1 MNSGVHAAPASEIV
15 AVFVVG
21 DPFRRCHRTV
31 FFHPVPVVVIFHP
44 AGLKRRIL
52 VDPVIRSVGQIPA
65 LFCNLLAVFQKI
77 VFLSIDI
84 ADTCIEGSVI
94 LCPVFLSLPGKRFVM
109 VNAAPAV
116 EIISCSVNLFHS
128 GVHHTVTI
136 KIVSVVVI
144 RDPFRCSTCA
154 VRFQPVPFAFQ
165 LQPAGLNRTI
175 LIDPVS
181 LISQLNPAGLAG
193 MIDRSVILRYVGF
206 PFYGKEGVSIYTTP
220 ALEIILVSSDALE
233 TVFIN
238 AAPAP
243 EVIQIVVDFFPAGCH
258 HDGHPHAL
266 YGWPGIHRKGD

>member
-1 MNSGVHAAPASEIV
+1 
-15 AVFVVG
+15 
-21 DPFRRCHRTV
+21 
-31 FFHPVPVVVIFHP
+31 
-44 AGLKRRIL
+44 
-52 VDPVIRSVGQIPA
+52 
-65 LFCNLLAVFQKI
+65 
-77 VFLSIDI
+77 
-84 ADTCIEGSVI
+84 
-94 LCPVFLSLPGKRFVM
+94 M

-175 LIDPVS
+175 LINPVS

-206 PFYGKEGVSIYTTP
+206 PFYGKEACFDIHHP
-220 ALEIILVSSDALE
+220 SSGNNTRFLRCSGNRFYKCRPSSGSNTD
-233 TVFIN
+233 
-238 AAPAP
+238 
-243 EVIQIVVDFFPAGCH
+243 CC
-258 HDGHPHAL
+258 
-266 YGWPGIHRKGD
+266 